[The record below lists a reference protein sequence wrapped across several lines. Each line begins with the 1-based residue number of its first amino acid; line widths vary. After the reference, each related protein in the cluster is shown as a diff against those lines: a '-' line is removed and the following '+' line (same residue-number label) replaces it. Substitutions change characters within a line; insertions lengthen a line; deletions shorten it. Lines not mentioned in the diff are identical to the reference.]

1 MANISKDI
9 YENNNIE
16 TIVDN
21 IGKLWL
27 NKKDIEQK
35 LGHKMN

>member
-1 MANISKDI
+1 MANISKDT
-9 YENNNIE
+9 YENIDIE

-27 NKKDIEQK
+27 NKKK
-35 LGHKMN
+35 YRTKTRS

>member
-1 MANISKDI
+1 MANISKDTH
-9 YENNNIE
+9 ENIDIE

-27 NKKDIEQK
+27 NKKNIEQK